1 MGDHYKCPLGVQ
13 DHPISSVLI
22 HGDKTH
28 HIHQTHIHK
37 AYHRPT
43 RLIVLTK
50 LIRPTR
56 PPGLP
61 NPSDHQIQVPN
72 GQNIDSE

>member
-28 HIHQTHIHK
+28 QIHQTHIHK

-56 PPGLP
+56 PNSPTKSIRPP
-61 NPSDHQIQVPN
+61 NS
-72 GQNIDSE
+72 SSKRSKY